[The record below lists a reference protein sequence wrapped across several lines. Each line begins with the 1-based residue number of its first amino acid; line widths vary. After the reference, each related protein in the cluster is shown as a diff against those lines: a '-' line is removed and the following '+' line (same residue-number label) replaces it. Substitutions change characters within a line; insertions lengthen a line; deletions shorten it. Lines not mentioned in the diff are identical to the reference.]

1 LTFIILFIN
10 IYPIIFFHRQTV
22 TALAKHGNKSDI
34 GGMAMKIAVTST
46 GSTLD
51 DMVDPH
57 FGRCAYFLLIDPQ
70 TLDFEAIQNPNV
82 AQTGGAGI
90 QAAQL
95 MAEKG
100 VSAVLTGNCGPNAFQ
115 VFNTAGIQVIT
126 GVSGQAR
133 QAVQQYNAGALSSA
147 SAPNVQRHA
156 GMGAGRGMGGGGGR
170 GVGGGGGR
178 GMGGGG
184 GRGMGGGGR
193 FS

>member
-1 LTFIILFIN
+1 
-10 IYPIIFFHRQTV
+10 
-22 TALAKHGNKSDI
+22 
-34 GGMAMKIAVTST
+34 MKIAVTST

-57 FGRCAYFLLIDPQ
+57 FGRCAYFLITDPQ
-70 TLDFEAIQNPNV
+70 TLDFEALQNPNV
-82 AQTGGAGI
+82 TQAGGAGI

-95 MAEKG
+95 MADKG

-126 GVSGQAR
+126 GVNGQAR

-147 SAPNVQRHA
+147 SEPNVQRHA

-170 GVGGGGGR
+170 G
-178 GMGGGG
+178 MGGGG

-193 FS
+193 RGGGRF